1 MRPPPRY
8 QIPIGS
14 RYLIPIGAWYLIP
27 ILLAGCE
34 QVTSLVGGGKKS
46 TTSAAATAAE
56 PVTPTKSVVPP
67 SEVLATVNGAPISK
81 ADIELRLQEF
91 KALTENLGQLWTPPT
106 HAQLEAGLDELIN
119 NELMSQAAVKR
130 GLDRTGDTQR
140 RWDYARRQFFAQ
152 EWLRWNQQRL
162 EVGSAEV
169 EQFYEQ
175 NKLGFREPER
185 RRLRQ
190 LAVGSEDEAKRA
202 LSRLLA
208 GEVDVASLAQQISLA
223 PTAAKGGLLE
233 GWVMRAN
240 EKGFAFP
247 TEADAEAAG
256 VTSLDPAL
264 EATVFAINQVDAL
277 SGYVKG
283 PDGRFHIFQLVER
296 QEERQRP
303 LSEVWDQVKN
313 FLLLQ
318 KLQGEM
324 DALRAGAAVERF
336 TERLGEVK
344 QP

>member
-1 MRPPPRY
+1 MRRY
-8 QIPIGS
+8 QIPIG
-14 RYLIPIGAWYLIP
+14 RPYLIPIGAAYLIP
-27 ILLAGCE
+27 LLLVGCE
-34 QVTSLVGGGKKS
+34 QVTALLGGKKAKAAP
-46 TTSAAATAAE
+46 SASATAAE
-56 PVTPTKSVVPP
+56 PVVPTRPP
-67 SEVLATVNGAPISK
+67 VAPAEVLATVNGSPISK

-91 KALTENLGQLWTPPT
+91 KALTTNLGQPWAPLTPS
-106 HAQLEAGLDELIN
+106 QLEAGLDELIT

-130 GLDRTGDTQR
+130 GLDRAPETQS

-152 EWLRWNQQRL
+152 EWLRWNQARL

-175 NKLGFREPER
+175 NKQGFREPEQ

-190 LAVGSEDEAKRA
+190 LVVGSEDEAKRA

-208 GEVDVASLAQQISLA
+208 GEVTFTDLAQQISLA

-233 GWVMRAN
+233 PWVMRAN
-240 EKGFAFP
+240 DKAFAYP
-247 TEADAEAAG
+247 SEADAEAAG

-264 EATVFAINQVDAL
+264 EAAAFAVNQAEAL
-277 SGYVKG
+277 SSYVKG

-296 QEERQRP
+296 KEERQRP

-318 KLQGEM
+318 RLQKEM
-324 DALRAGAAVERF
+324 DALRAEATVQRF
-336 TERLGEVK
+336 PERLEGVK